1 MHTTIM
7 ILLATLRETFLSRTS
22 LHLENLALRQQ
33 VAVLKRERRR
43 PWFQTLDRLF
53 WVILS
58 RLWPRWR
65 EALVIVRPETVIGWH
80 RKGFRAFWTWKS
92 RRAKPGRPPVHKDVR
107 ELIRRMCWENPLWGA
122 PRIHGE
128 LMKLGIEASEATV
141 SRYMVRHRK
150 PPSQTWRTFLDNHV
164 GCLVSTDF
172 FVVPT
177 ATFAVLFVFIVAC
190 ATNGGASSTSVLQ
203 HTRPQRGWRS
213 RSAKPF
219 RGTRRHGTSFVIG
232 TGRTVGSFGRG

>member
-7 ILLATLRETFLSRTS
+7 ILVATLRETFLSRAS
-22 LHLENLALRQQ
+22 LQLENLALRQQ
-33 VAVLKRERRR
+33 VAILKRERRR
-43 PWFQTLDRLF
+43 PWLQTCDRLF

-92 RRAKPGRPPVHKDVR
+92 RRRKPGRPPVPKDVR
-107 ELIRRMCWENPLWGA
+107 ELIQRMSSENPLWGA

-128 LMKLGIEASEATV
+128 ILKLGIDVSQSTV
-141 SRYMVRHRK
+141 TRYMVRHPK

-164 GCLVSTDF
+164 GCLVSIDF

-177 ATFAVLFVFIVAC
+177 ATFAVLFVFV
-190 ATNGGASSTSVLQ
+190 VL
-203 HTRPQRGWRS
+203 
-213 RSAKPF
+213 
-219 RGTRRHGTSFVIG
+219 RHPP
-232 TGRTVGSFGRG
+232 